1 MPRPKRKRTVTNPPK
16 MEGFKPFGIPIS
28 DAEPVILFFEEY
40 EAIRLMDYLGM
51 TQVEAAR
58 EMAVSRPTL
67 TRVYEKARR
76 TIADAFVNGKAIF
89 IEGGD
94 YHTDEFWYRCEECYK
109 LLISEQE
116 ILSCVYCQ
124 SERIRPLTN
133 KPVKME
139 HQRHEDSPGF
149 CICLH
154 CNTKIPHQPGIPCR
168 ESKCP
173 NCDKK
178 MVRENSYHHQLYLKK
193 QAEKKENHGTSHDP
207 D

>member
-1 MPRPKRKRTVTNPPK
+1 M

-28 DAEPVILFFEEY
+28 VQEPVILFFEEY
-40 EAIRLMDYLGM
+40 EAIRLLDYLGM
-51 TQVEAAR
+51 TQLEAAR

-67 TRVYEKARR
+67 TRIYEKARR
-76 TIADAFVNGKAIF
+76 NIAEAFVNGKAIF

-94 YHTDEFWYRCEECYK
+94 YHTNEFWYRCENCHK
-109 LLISEQE
+109 LLISDQE
-116 ILSCVYCQ
+116 MLSCSHCQ
-124 SERIRPLTN
+124 SEKIRPISN
-133 KPVKME
+133 KPVKMDL
-139 HQRHEDSPGF
+139 QQQEDGPGF

-173 NCDKK
+173 QCGKK

-193 QAEKKENHGTSHDP
+193 KGEKNENRDTQ
-207 D
+207 